1 MRTSADPTRV
11 SLELVDEIRDLVA
24 LGGVDESTAIAAFHR
39 LVDAHGCVAVE
50 AALAAAPEAIAS

>member
-1 MRTSADPTRV
+1 M